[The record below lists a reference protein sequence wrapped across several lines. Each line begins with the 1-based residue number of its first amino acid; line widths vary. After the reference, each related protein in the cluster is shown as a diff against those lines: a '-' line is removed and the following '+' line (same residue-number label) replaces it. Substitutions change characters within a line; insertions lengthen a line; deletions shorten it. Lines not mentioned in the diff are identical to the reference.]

1 MRLLAL
7 VASALFGVVMR
18 KCEID
23 GCTNQHRARGF
34 CIVHYNNWV
43 RYESGA
49 GKFET
54 KFRAA
59 ERERIIELLQKAFDN
74 HTKVLELRP
83 TRSDGDVRHTICRT
97 YQEAIDLVRNN

>member
-1 MRLLAL
+1 
-7 VASALFGVVMR
+7 MR

-59 ERERIIELLQKAFDN
+59 ERERIIALLQQALDGHK
-74 HTKVLELRP
+74 KVLKLRP
-83 TRSDGDVRHTICRT
+83 LGSSADHRHTICRT
-97 YQEAIDLVRNN
+97 YQEAINLVRSN

>member
-1 MRLLAL
+1 VQ
-7 VASALFGVVMR
+7 VASASFGVVMR

-59 ERERIIELLQKAFDN
+59 ERERIIGLLEQALAN

-83 TRSDGDVRHTICRT
+83 TRSDGDVRHTICRS

>member
-1 MRLLAL
+1 MQ
-7 VASALFGVVMR
+7 VASVLFGVVMR

-59 ERERIIELLQKAFDN
+59 ERERIIKLLEEQAEITGYVEIELSRLIALIKREN
-74 HTKVLELRP
+74 K
-83 TRSDGDVRHTICRT
+83 
-97 YQEAIDLVRNN
+97 